1 MTNLINTKILSQFP
15 FKVLSEPQRATFEE
29 HKLSCTDKVQ
39 KSYSLVLKILDAYLY
54 STEQHLTLKSFN
66 SSSEI
71 NRYLS
76 SVIGFIYE
84 RLDGSLIHKYNY
96 STYMV
101 QVFVHVAE
109 KANVALTVPV
119 LSKVKVHTDV
129 QKILDSSSDVNE
141 EKLGFFSGWLL
152 EDNAGNKISVEFSF
166 IREAYGDKVA
176 QQLFSALSRF
186 CRKNKEQ
193 TVQTNIK
200 HFKGLFK
207 YFIKLADD
215 FPIIGD
221 VRGQGL
227 FLGVELVDSNLN
239 PLAAQTDYLANRM
252 KDFGILMSTDGP
264 DYNVL
269 KIKPPMV
276 FTKENAEEVIF
287 YLKKILNEDFIKSC
301 LTS

>member
-15 FKVLSEPQRATFEE
+15 FKVLSEPQRAAFEE

-39 KSYSLVLKILDAYLY
+39 KSYSLVLKIFDAYLY

-129 QKILDSSSDVNE
+129 QKMLDSSSDVNE

-193 TVQTNIK
+193 TVQTSIK

-215 FPIIGD
+215 FPTLK
-221 VRGQGL
+221 QYL
-227 FLGVELVDSNLN
+227 QSS
-239 PLAAQTDYLANRM
+239 LAVKYLSAIFNI
-252 KDFGILMSTDGP
+252 D
-264 DYNVL
+264 L
-269 KIKPPMV
+269 KSHIEKALAGSAFV
-276 FTKENAEEVIF
+276 
-287 YLKKILNEDFIKSC
+287 
-301 LTS
+301 